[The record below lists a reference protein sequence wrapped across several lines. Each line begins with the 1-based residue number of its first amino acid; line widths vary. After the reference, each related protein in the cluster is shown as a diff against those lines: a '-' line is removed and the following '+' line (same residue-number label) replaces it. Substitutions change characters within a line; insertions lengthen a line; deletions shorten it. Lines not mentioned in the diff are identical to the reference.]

1 MNLTNPQPPRTL
13 AHLNRHIYFVYQH
26 YIFPLKFIIL
36 PEMRQGVMLAHI
48 WAEKNGEGING
59 QVLDFEGG
67 AEDSEN
73 SNSKTQQK
81 QKIPSIS

>member
-1 MNLTNPQPPRTL
+1 MG
-13 AHLNRHIYFVYQH
+13 
-26 YIFPLKFIIL
+26 
-36 PEMRQGVMLAHI
+36 QGVILAHI

>member
-1 MNLTNPQPPRTL
+1 
-13 AHLNRHIYFVYQH
+13 
-26 YIFPLKFIIL
+26 
-36 PEMRQGVMLAHI
+36 MRQGVMLAHI

-81 QKIPSIS
+81 QKIPSISWQETCWNDTCLDTP

>member
-1 MNLTNPQPPRTL
+1 MNPQPPRTL
-13 AHLNRHIYFVYQH
+13 PHLNRHIYFVYQH

-67 AEDSEN
+67 ALN
-73 SNSKTQQK
+73 SNNSKTQQK